1 MVKIP
6 ESEQA
11 LELLVNCKTYPAVS
25 KKYTETVCTGGVQA
39 DGSFVRLYPIPF
51 RFLEKQEQ
59 YKRWDVIQV
68 QAYKDTKDTRP
79 ESWHLAPGTPIK
91 IIRRLTTDKQRW
103 EWMNKAVFQGT
114 ADLESQG
121 KTNGLVEVEPI
132 KFYWKPEKKKEWT
145 PSQIN
150 VFEQGSLF
158 DKKERMEEL
167 AIRIPW
173 QFRLEYREKAT
184 GLEFDS
190 KVLSWSYYQG
200 FRRNLD
206 IFGNETAALE
216 AVAQKIRN
224 SIFANERTVY
234 AILGTHSR
242 FKHWMISA
250 LYHLPSK
257 IQRQGRLL

>member
-6 ESEQA
+6 ESEQT

-59 YKRWDVIQV
+59 YKRWDVIQIR
-68 QAYKDTKDTRP
+68 AYKDTKDPRP
-79 ESWHLAPGTPIK
+79 ESWHLVAGTPIK
-91 IIRRLTTDKQRW
+91 ITKSLSTDKQKW
-103 EWMNKAVFQGT
+103 DWMCKAIFQG
-114 ADLESQG
+114 AVDLESQG
-121 KTNGLVEVEPI
+121 KTNGLVEIEPI

-145 PSQIN
+145 PSQLK
-150 VFEQGSLF
+150 VLDQGSLF
-158 DKKERMEEL
+158 DSKERMAEL
-167 AIRIPW
+167 AVRIPW
-173 QFRLEYREKAT
+173 QFRLKYREKAT

-200 FRRNLD
+200 FRRNLNLIGD
-206 IFGNETAALE
+206 ETTALE
-216 AVAQKIRN
+216 TVADKIRN
-224 SIFANERTVY
+224 SIFSEDKTVY

-242 FKHWMISA
+242 FGHWMISA
-250 LYHLPSK
+250 LYHLPTK
-257 IQRQGRLL
+257 IKRQGRLI